1 MMFRLQTISRD
12 SFVDPREFCAEDEDW
27 ETQPFSANSAKIVI
41 DYAKTL
47 PERKPHF
54 VYWRVINSVG
64 DIISTNYPEEE
75 GIEDADL

>member
-12 SFVDPREFCAEDEDW
+12 TFVDPFKACPSEEEW
-27 ETQPFSANSAKIVI
+27 ETQPFSSNSAKIVI
-41 DYAKTL
+41 DYARTL

-54 VYWRVINSVG
+54 VYWRVVNSVG